1 MPEEQVDTDAGKSTD
16 TETVQIDKAELE
28 GLRANQEVVE
38 DIKERAI
45 NAGFSGVKDYVEQ
58 TEVWAYE
65 DAPKEEVKP
74 ADPSK
79 PAEAPKVEA
88 PKTVPAVMPQTE
100 LDRIQRAEGMATA
113 AFMQTSYTSYDLE
126 NKAKPEAERS
136 KYSRDDLLKVINGPR
151 GASVQYLSS
160 NDSSFGG
167 NVYAVADF
175 ILNQG
180 ADSKR
185 RQEETAKSNKALNK
199 AEETAKI
206 DSTTV
211 SAPAPQDDKSD
222 NDKSADEIAP
232 DDPEVVIA

>member
-1 MPEEQVDTDAGKSTD
+1 MPEEQVNTDTGKSTD
-16 TETVQIDKAELE
+16 TDTVQIDKAELE

-65 DAPKEEVKP
+65 DPPKEE
-74 ADPSK
+74 SK
-79 PAEAPKVEA
+79 PVETPKPVEA
-88 PKTVPAVMPQTE
+88 PKTVPAVIPKTE

-222 NDKSADEIAP
+222 NDKAADEIAP
-232 DDPEVVIA
+232 DDPEVVIV

>member
-74 ADPSK
+74 AEPDPEGAPK
-79 PAEAPKVEA
+79 AEAPKTA
-88 PKTVPAVMPQTE
+88 PAVMPQTE

-126 NKAKPEAERS
+126 NKGKPEAERS

-185 RQEETAKSNKALNK
+185 RQEEAAKSNKALNK

-222 NDKSADEIAP
+222 NDKAADEIAP
-232 DDPEVVIA
+232 DDVVIA